1 MIETDL
7 NPEILPRMNSIKPKF
22 YGMTTSPSECCKSS
36 ENGEKFDANLI
47 KIQEMISDQI
57 LKNHKKIKL

>member
-1 MIETDL
+1 
-7 NPEILPRMNSIKPKF
+7 MNSIKPKF